1 MASSD
6 ATAVPEAGVGDTA
19 GVGNTAGVGDTTAA
33 GDTASTGPRERAGRL
48 PGRPGEER
56 DDRRRERRSR
66 WYRRDVRWSPYAFI
80 APFFV
85 FFLAFGLFPLLYTG
99 WASLH
104 RVELTAPTDMEWVG
118 LRNFSRLLSDDFFWN
133 ALKNTVTIGVL
144 STVPQLLIALGIAH
158 LLNYRL
164 RGSMFFRVAVLTPY
178 ATSVA
183 AATLVFVLLF
193 GRDYGMINWVLG
205 LAGIDPV
212 DWQNGTWTSQLAVST
227 IVIWRWTGYNA
238 LIYLAAMQ
246 AIPDD
251 LYESAALDGAS
262 RGQQF
267 LHVTVPSLRPT
278 ILFTCVVSTIGATQ
292 LFGEPLL
299 YNGGAGATGGA
310 DHQFQTLGLYLYEQG
325 WVNLHL
331 GRASAIAWAMF
342 LILLIIGAVNWI
354 IARRL
359 RESA

>member
-1 MASSD
+1 MTSNA
-6 ATAVPEAGVGDTA
+6 P
-19 GVGNTAGVGDTTAA
+19 AA
-33 GDTASTGPRERAGRL
+33 APSK
-48 PGRPGEER
+48 GEEGAAPR
-56 DDRRRERRSR
+56 TPGQAPGGKTSEDRRRKRRSLR
-66 WYRRDVRWSPYAFI
+66 YRLDVKWSPYAFV
-80 APFFV
+80 APFFI

-104 RVELTAPTDMEWVG
+104 RVELTAPSDMEWVG
-118 LRNFSRLLSDDFFWN
+118 LRNFTKLLEDEFFWN
-133 ALKNTVTIGVL
+133 ALRNTFAIGVL
-144 STVPQLLIALGIAH
+144 STVPQLMIALAIAH
-158 LLNYRL
+158 MLNYKL
-164 RGSMFFRVAVLTPY
+164 RGSMFFRVAALTPY

-193 GRDYGMINWVLG
+193 GRDYGMINWALG
-205 LAGIDPV
+205 AVGIDGV
-212 DWQNGTWTSQLAVST
+212 DWQNGSWTSKLAVST

-246 AIPDD
+246 AIPSD

-262 RGQQF
+262 RWQQF
-267 LHVTVPSLRPT
+267 IHVTIPALRPT
-278 ILFTCVVSTIGATQ
+278 ILFTVVVSTIGATQ

-299 YNGGAGATGGA
+299 FNGSAGATGGSQN
-310 DHQFQTLGLYLYEQG
+310 QFQTLGLYLYEQG

-342 LILLIIGAVNWI
+342 LILLVVGAVNWL

-359 RESA
+359 SKSS

>member
-1 MASSD
+1 MNGR
-6 ATAVPEAGVGDTA
+6 ATRER
-19 GVGNTAGVGDTTAA
+19 
-33 GDTASTGPRERAGRL
+33 GPREAPTADAGR
-48 PGRPGEER
+48 PPAADARW
-56 DDRRRERRSR
+56 RERRSR
-66 WYRRDVRWSPYAFI
+66 RYRRDVRWSPYALV
-80 APFFV
+80 APFFL
-85 FFLAFGLFPLLYTG
+85 FFAAFGLFPLLYTG

-104 RVELTAPTDMEWVG
+104 QVELTAPNDMHWVG
-118 LRNFSRLLSDDFFWN
+118 LRNYSRLLSDEFFWN
-133 ALKNTVTIGVL
+133 ALRNTFTIGLL
-144 STVPQLLIALGIAH
+144 STVPQLLIALGVAH
-158 LLNYRL
+158 LLHFRL
-164 RGSMFFRVAVLTPY
+164 RGSTFFRVAVLTPY

-183 AATLVFVLLF
+183 AATLVFTLLY
-193 GRDYGMINWVLG
+193 GRDYGMVNWALG
-205 LAGIDPV
+205 QAGWGPV

-262 RGQQF
+262 RLRQF
-267 LHVTVPSLRPT
+267 RHVTVPSLRPT

-299 YNGGAGATGGA
+299 FNGSAGATGGS

-342 LILLIIGAVNWI
+342 LLLLLIGAANWLVS
-354 IARRL
+354 RTL
-359 RESA
+359 RKGTTG